1 MPAFCAA
8 KRRTLGK
15 EKLKGG
21 KGERKKEGERFW
33 AQFTLSAMVIPM
45 N

>member
-21 KGERKKEGERFW
+21 KGERKKEGERGKDFGLNSLYPLW
-33 AQFTLSAMVIPM
+33 D
-45 N
+45 